1 MPTRELVGAL
11 VLAAP
16 FLVGWSQA
24 PGDTGETALR
34 FEDREIVESSGLVA
48 TRELVLTVND
58 SGDTGRVFVVD
69 RRTGETVGVTRW
81 TDDPVDVE
89 ALAPAGE
96 GHVWV
101 GDIGDNGGSRD
112 SVQVVRVPFGEGERT
127 VSEPPVDLAYRGG
140 ARDAEALL
148 AHPRTGRLYVV
159 TKGVF
164 GGEVHEVPAD
174 LSTAGPHRMRRIAR
188 VAGMVTDG
196 AFFNDGRHLVLRTYG
211 RAVVHAFPS
220 MEEIGSWD
228 LPDQEQGEGV
238 AVDLDGSLLLSSEGQ
253 HAEVLRV
260 EVPARIVRRMAE
272 DNSDGAA
279 DATVDA
285 TADVT
290 LWGLLA
296 TLFSR

>member
-24 PGDTGETALR
+24 PGDSGEAALR

-48 TRELVLTVND
+48 TREHVLTVND

-81 TDDPVDVE
+81 ADDPVDVE

-96 GHVWV
+96 DHVWV

-127 VSEPPVDLAYRGG
+127 VSEPAVDLAYRGG

-148 AHPRTGRLYVV
+148 VHPRTGRLYVV

-164 GGEVHEVPAD
+164 AGEVHEAPAD
-174 LSTAGPHRMRRIAR
+174 LTTVGIHRMRRVAR
-188 VAGMVTDG
+188 VTGMVTDG
-196 AFFNDGRHLVLRTYG
+196 AFFPDGRHLVLRTYG

-238 AVDLDGSLLLSSEGQ
+238 AVDVNGSLLLSSEGQ
-253 HAEVLRV
+253 HAKVLRV
-260 EVPARIVRRMAE
+260 EVPARIVRRMGEDTAE
-272 DNSDGAA
+272 ETAEP
-279 DATVDA
+279 